1 MLDCQA
7 EQHRRVAR
15 QRAAQQ
21 RSADLRLKI
30 AQIKSGELDDEDL
43 DLLVERLE
51 AAVEDE
57 YVYSTAN
64 I

>member
-1 MLDCQA
+1 MLND
-7 EQHRRVAR
+7 RRVVC

-30 AQIKSGELDDEDL
+30 AEIKSGEFDDEDL

-51 AAVEDE
+51 DAVEDE
-57 YVYSTAN
+57 YRYSTAN